1 MWKTEGKRPLIR
13 PTCKWKDNIKMCLEE
28 MRWEGV
34 DWFISLMLATGECDD
49 KLSGS
54 VKCGK
59 MSRLAEVLSAFQ
71 AETCSMESV

>member
-1 MWKTEGKRPLIR
+1 
-13 PTCKWKDNIKMCLEE
+13 